1 MNPVR
6 NKLPEATAAPL
17 VWISNGVKSFLSAL
31 QFLTIFPFRQ
41 HTRDEK
47 RLGRA
52 MAYFPIVGLIL
63 GGILVLV
70 NWGFSILLAPL
81 VADVLTIIALVIL
94 TGALHIDGFIDT
106 IDGLAG
112 GKTKEEI
119 LRIMK
124 DSRVGAFS
132 IIGIVSLIMLK
143 LVLLHEMPLKIKKE
157 AILLMPV
164 MGRWAMV
171 VASSLS
177 SYVRKKGTGK
187 AFVDYCGRK
196 ELIIASLITLIITG
210 GFLKILG
217 VELFF
222 FILALTLLLVRFIS
236 KRINGMTG
244 DTLGAINEIMEVG
257 TLFILFLL
265 FNLAKG

>member
-1 MNPVR
+1 MRV
-6 NKLPEATAAPL
+6 
-17 VWISNGVKSFLSAL
+17 
-31 QFLTIFPFRQ
+31 FLTALRFL
-41 HTRDEK
+41 TRIPVGEYPKDEK
-47 RLGRA
+47 RLGKS
-52 MAYFPIVGLIL
+52 MSYFPITGLIL
-63 GGILVLV
+63 GGILILV

-81 VADVLTIIALVIL
+81 VADALTIIALIIL

-119 LRIMK
+119 LKIMR
-124 DSRVGAFS
+124 DSRVGAFG

-177 SYVRKKGTGK
+177 VYARKGRGTGK

-196 ELIIASLITLIITG
+196 ELIIASLITLIIVG

-217 VELFF
+217 LELFF

-236 KRINGMTG
+236 KRINGATG
-244 DTLGAINEIMEVG
+244 DTLGAVNEIIEVG
-257 TLFILFLL
+257 SLFILFLL
-265 FNLAKG
+265 FNLARG

>member
-1 MNPVR
+1 MG
-6 NKLPEATAAPL
+6 LLTAL
-17 VWISNGVKSFLSAL
+17 R
-31 QFLTIFPFRQ
+31 FLTRIPVGKYPK
-41 HTRDEK
+41 DKK
-47 RLGRA
+47 RLGRS

-70 NWGFSILLAPL
+70 NWGFSIILAPL
-81 VADVLTIIALVIL
+81 VADALTIITLVIL
-94 TGALHIDGFIDT
+94 TGALHIDGFVDT

-119 LRIMK
+119 LRIMR
-124 DSRVGAFS
+124 DSRVGAFG

-157 AILLMPV
+157 ALLLMPV

-177 SYVRKKGTGK
+177 VYARREGTGK
-187 AFVDYCGRK
+187 AFVNYCGRK
-196 ELIIASLITLIITG
+196 ELVIASLITLLITG

-217 VELFF
+217 LELFF
-222 FILALTLLLVRFIS
+222 FVLALTLLLTRFIS
-236 KRINGMTG
+236 KRINGVTG
-244 DTLGAINEIMEVG
+244 DTLGAVNEIIEVG

-265 FNLAKG
+265 FNLTKGIL

>member
-1 MNPVR
+1 MKN
-6 NKLPEATAAPL
+6 
-17 VWISNGVKSFLSAL
+17 FLIAL
-31 QFLTIFPFRQ
+31 QFLTRIPVGEYLK
-41 HTRDEK
+41 DEK
-47 RLGRA
+47 RLGKS
-52 MAYFPIVGLIL
+52 MAYFPIVGLVL

-70 NWGFSILLAPL
+70 NWGFSIIMAPL
-81 VADVLTIIALVIL
+81 IADALTIIALIIL

-112 GKTKEEI
+112 GKTKKDI

-124 DSRVGAFS
+124 DSRVGAFG

-143 LVLLHEMPLKIKKE
+143 LVLLHEMPLEIKRGT
-157 AILLMPV
+157 LLLFPV

-177 SYVRKKGTGK
+177 LYARKKGTGK
-187 AFVDYCGRK
+187 AFLDYCGRK
-196 ELIIASLITLIITG
+196 ELIVASLITLIITG

-217 VELFF
+217 LELFL
-222 FILALTLLLVRFIS
+222 FILALTLLLTRFIS
-236 KRINGMTG
+236 KRISGMTG
-244 DTLGAINEIMEVG
+244 DTLGAVNEIIEVG

-265 FNLAKG
+265 FNLTKGIL

>member
-1 MNPVR
+1 M
-6 NKLPEATAAPL
+6 
-17 VWISNGVKSFLSAL
+17 KSFLTAL
-31 QFLTIFPFRQ
+31 KFLTIFSFGK

-47 RLGRA
+47 RLGKS

-81 VADVLTIIALVIL
+81 VADALTIIALIIL

-112 GKTKEEI
+112 GKTKKEI
-119 LRIMK
+119 LRIMR
-124 DSRVGAFS
+124 DSRVGAF
-132 IIGIVSLIMLK
+132 GIVGVVSLIMLK

-157 AILLMPV
+157 AIFLMPV

-177 SYVRKKGTGK
+177 VYVRKKGTGQ

-217 VELFF
+217 LELFL
-222 FILALTLLLVRFIS
+222 FILAATFLLMRFIYR
-236 KRINGMTG
+236 RINGMTG

-265 FNLAKG
+265 FNLIKGIL

>member
-1 MNPVR
+1 MIG
-6 NKLPEATAAPL
+6 LLTAL
-17 VWISNGVKSFLSAL
+17 R
-31 QFLTIFPFRQ
+31 FLTRIPVGEYPK
-41 HTRDEK
+41 DEK
-47 RLGRA
+47 RLGRS

-70 NWGFSILLAPL
+70 NWGFSIILAPL
-81 VADVLTIIALVIL
+81 VADALTIAALVIL
-94 TGALHIDGFIDT
+94 TGALHIDGFVDT

-119 LRIMK
+119 LRIMR
-124 DSRVGAFS
+124 DSRVGAFG
-132 IIGIVSLIMLK
+132 IIGIISLIMLK
-143 LVLLHEMPLKIKKE
+143 LVLLHEMPLEIKRG
-157 AILLMPV
+157 ALLLFPV
-164 MGRWAMV
+164 IGRWAMV
-171 VASSLS
+171 VASFLS
-177 SYVRKKGTGK
+177 VYARKKGTGK

-196 ELIIASLITLIITG
+196 ELIMASLITLIITG

-222 FILALTLLLVRFIS
+222 FILALTLLLTRFIS

-257 TLFILFLL
+257 TLFTLFLL
-265 FNLAKG
+265 FNLIKGIL

>member
-1 MNPVR
+1 MIG
-6 NKLPEATAAPL
+6 LLTAL
-17 VWISNGVKSFLSAL
+17 R
-31 QFLTIFPFRQ
+31 FLTRIPIGEYPK
-41 HTRDEK
+41 DEK
-47 RLGRA
+47 RLGKS

-63 GGILVLV
+63 GGILILV

-81 VADVLTIIALVIL
+81 VADALTIIALIVL

-119 LRIMK
+119 LKIMR
-124 DSRVGAFS
+124 DSRVGAF
-132 IIGIVSLIMLK
+132 GIVGVVSLIMLK
-143 LVLLHEMPLKIKKE
+143 LVLLHEMPLEIKRG
-157 AILLMPV
+157 ALLLFPV

-171 VASSLS
+171 VATSLS
-177 SYVRKKGTGK
+177 LYARKKGTGK
-187 AFVDYCGRK
+187 AFLDYCGRK

-217 VELFF
+217 LELFL
-222 FILALTLLLVRFIS
+222 FILALTLLLTRFIS

-244 DTLGAINEIMEVG
+244 DTLGAVNEIIEVG

-265 FNLAKG
+265 FNLIKGIL

>member
-1 MNPVR
+1 MIN
-6 NKLPEATAAPL
+6 LL
-17 VWISNGVKSFLSAL
+17 IAL
-31 QFLTIFPFRQ
+31 RFLTRVPVGKYPK
-41 HTRDEK
+41 DEK
-47 RLGRA
+47 RLGKS

-81 VADVLTIIALVIL
+81 VADALTIIALIIL

-106 IDGLAG
+106 IDGLSG

-119 LRIMK
+119 LKIMR
-124 DSRVGAFS
+124 DSRVGAF
-132 IIGIVSLIMLK
+132 GIVGVVSLIMLK
-143 LVLLHEMPLKIKKE
+143 LVLLHEMPLEIKRG
-157 AILLMPV
+157 ALLLFPV

-177 SYVRKKGTGK
+177 IYARKKGTGK
-187 AFVDYCGRK
+187 AFLDYCGRK
-196 ELIIASLITLIITG
+196 ELIVASLIALIITG

-217 VELFF
+217 LELFL
-222 FILALTLLLVRFIS
+222 FILALTLLLTRFIS
-236 KRINGMTG
+236 KRIGGMTG
-244 DTLGAINEIMEVG
+244 DTLGAVNEIIEVG

-265 FNLAKG
+265 FNLTKGIL

>member
-1 MNPVR
+1 MIG
-6 NKLPEATAAPL
+6 LLTAL
-17 VWISNGVKSFLSAL
+17 R
-31 QFLTIFPFRQ
+31 FLTRFPVGKYSK
-41 HTRDEK
+41 DEK
-47 RLGRA
+47 RLIRS

-70 NWGFSILLAPL
+70 NWGFSILLTPW
-81 VADVLTIIALVIL
+81 VADALTIVALVVL
-94 TGALHIDGFIDT
+94 TGALHIDGFVDT
-106 IDGLAG
+106 IDGFAG

-119 LRIMK
+119 LRIMR
-124 DSRVGAFS
+124 DSRVGAFG

-143 LVLLHEMPLKIKKE
+143 LVLLHEMPLQIKKE

-164 MGRWAMV
+164 IGRWAMV

-177 SYVRKKGTGK
+177 VYARKGRGTGK

-217 VELFF
+217 LELFF
-222 FILALTLLLVRFIS
+222 FILALTLLLIRFVS
-236 KRINGMTG
+236 KRIEGMTG
-244 DTLGAINEIMEVG
+244 DTLGAVNEIMEVG
-257 TLFILFLL
+257 SLFILFLL

>member
-1 MNPVR
+1 MRV
-6 NKLPEATAAPL
+6 LLTAL
-17 VWISNGVKSFLSAL
+17 R
-31 QFLTIFPFRQ
+31 FLTRVPVGKYPK
-41 HTRDEK
+41 DEK
-47 RLGRA
+47 RLGKS

-81 VADVLTIIALVIL
+81 VADALTIIVLIIL

-106 IDGLAG
+106 IDGLSG

-119 LRIMK
+119 LNIMK
-124 DSRVGAFS
+124 DSRVGAFG
-132 IIGIVSLIMLK
+132 IIGIVSLIMFK
-143 LVLLHEMPLKIKKE
+143 LVLLYEMPLAIKKE

-177 SYVRKKGTGK
+177 LYARKEGTGK
-187 AFVDYCGRK
+187 AFVNYCGRK
-196 ELIIASLITLIITG
+196 ELIIASLVTLIIVG
-210 GFLKILG
+210 GFSKILG
-217 VELFF
+217 LELFL
-222 FILALTLLLVRFIS
+222 FILAATFLLMRFIS
-236 KRINGMTG
+236 RRINGMTG

-265 FNLAKG
+265 FNLIKGIL